1 MKQGILSK
9 GCLFISEDLYKYNDV
24 CSDLYFGVQHSGKF
38 SGELSTICDFIEKK
52 PIFMI
57 NELVDA
63 FHVSYNTASNRVDI
77 LVKMNII
84 KKEKEQQRNRIFAAQ
99 NYIDIFMESV

>member
-1 MKQGILSK
+1 MKGQRWRRNCSIVVNFRVNYLQYVIL
-9 GCLFISEDLYKYNDV
+9 L
-24 CSDLYFGVQHSGKF
+24 
-38 SGELSTICDFIEKK
+38 KK

-57 NELVDA
+57 NELVDV
-63 FHVSYNTASNRVDI
+63 FHVSYNTASNRVDM

-99 NYIDIFMESV
+99 NYIDIFMKSI